1 MFQESQSITATEGA
15 PEVPEGIED
24 TADSRQRPL
33 SSPETEH
40 TAISVDEG
48 AERPLGPVVLDEAN
62 DLLVITEAG
71 ALLSTGEDVSLDP
84 MSVSPA
90 VLSETAASWA
100 KQVLAIEA
108 ESSGTDGQAISP
120 LASGC
125 VAQAGGDG
133 DAFPT
138 VDWIDW

>member
-1 MFQESQSITATEGA
+1 MFQETQSIMATESV
-15 PEVPEGIED
+15 PEVPESIED
-24 TADSRQRPL
+24 TAESRQRPL
-33 SSPETEH
+33 SPPETDH
-40 TAISVDEG
+40 TAVSVDEA
-48 AERPLGPVVLDEAN
+48 AERPLGPVVFDEAN

-71 ALLSTGEDVSLDP
+71 ALLSTGEDAPLDP

-90 VLSETAASWA
+90 VLSETTASWA
-100 KQVLAIEA
+100 KQVLAREA
-108 ESSGTDGQAISP
+108 ESSDADDQAAAL

-125 VAQAGGDG
+125 AAQAGGDG